1 MSVCVGQG
9 GWRDLGAQRGL
20 SHEMDEV
27 CTAGYNIKEG
37 DFEPICSSFPFMA
50 EDRVAI
56 ALWLSLSLPLCLI
69 DSAARFKS
77 QLKTQLFLLL
87 YNSSSTSLCY
97 YF

>member
-1 MSVCVGQG
+1 M
-9 GWRDLGAQRGL
+9 QRGL

-56 ALWLSLSLPLCLI
+56 ALWLSLLLPLCLI
-69 DSAARFKS
+69 DSATCFKS